1 MARQLV
7 IPRQGVGAFYGASQ
21 AFKSFIAQDLSF
33 HVALG
38 WECAGRRVT
47 QAPVCP
53 DDRPGWFSGLRD
65 RHVGVA
71 LQLIHGNPSKD
82 WTLDVLAHE
91 AQNALPPLQA

>member
-1 MARQLV
+1 MPAKLEELLFV
-7 IPRQGVGAFYGASQ
+7 GVLRKHIGE
-21 AFKSFIAQDLSF
+21 L
-33 HVALG
+33 
-38 WECAGRRVT
+38 
-47 QAPVCP
+47 P